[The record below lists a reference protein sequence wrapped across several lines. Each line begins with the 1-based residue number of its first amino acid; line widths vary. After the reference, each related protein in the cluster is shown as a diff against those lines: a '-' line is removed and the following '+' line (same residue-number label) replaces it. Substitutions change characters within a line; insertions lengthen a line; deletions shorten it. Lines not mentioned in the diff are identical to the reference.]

1 MNPPIALALGSIPI
15 SNVDITRLRR
25 RSRLQPRKP
34 RSPQRQLPP
43 KRKPPLKSL
52 PPLLL
57 LRQEARRRRFRRI
70 WL

>member
-1 MNPPIALALGSIPI
+1 MNSPIALALLGIPI
-15 SNVDITRLRR
+15 SNVVITRLRR
-25 RSRLQPRKP
+25 RSRLHPRKP
-34 RSPQRQLPP
+34 RSPQRQLLL
-43 KRKPPLKSL
+43 KMKPPLKRL